1 MSIKNNKK
9 LIFGALSAVVASV
22 AAGVLVKNNI
32 DKKTKNID
40 EENRNNKENKSKNV
54 YYTVHL
60 NDIYSSYDDKTL
72 SEEDMIE
79 EIKKETSLQNK
90 NSIYY

>member
-9 LIFGALSAVVASV
+9 IIFGALSAVVASV

-32 DKKTKNID
+32 DKKAKNVD
-40 EENRNNKENKSKNV
+40 EENRNNNKKEKKSKNV

-79 EIKKETSLQNK
+79 EIKKETSL
-90 NSIYY
+90 

>member
-22 AAGVLVKNNI
+22 AAGVLVKNNL
-32 DKKTKNID
+32 DKKAKNEN
-40 EENRNNKENKSKNV
+40 EENNKKEKKNKNV

-72 SEEDMIE
+72 SEDDMIE
-79 EIKKETSLQNK
+79 AIKKETSL
-90 NSIYY
+90 

>member
-22 AAGVLVKNNI
+22 AAGVLVKNNL
-32 DKKTKNID
+32 DKKAKNEN
-40 EENRNNKENKSKNV
+40 EENNKKEKKNKKKSKNV

-72 SEEDMIE
+72 SEDDMIE
-79 EIKKETSLQNK
+79 AIKKETSL
-90 NSIYY
+90 

>member
-32 DKKTKNID
+32 DKKSNNSAGEATKK
-40 EENRNNKENKSKNV
+40 KEKKSKNV

-60 NDIYSSYDDKTL
+60 NDIYSPYDDKTL
-72 SEEDMIE
+72 SEDDMIE
-79 EIKKETSLQNK
+79 AIKKETSL
-90 NSIYY
+90 

>member
-32 DKKTKNID
+32 DKKTKNVD
-40 EENRNNKENKSKNV
+40 EENRNNNKKEKKSKNV

-79 EIKKETSLQNK
+79 EIKKETSL
-90 NSIYY
+90 

>member
-32 DKKTKNID
+32 DKKSNNSN
-40 EENRNNKENKSKNV
+40 EEVKKKDKEKKSKNV

-60 NDIYSSYDDKTL
+60 NDIYNPYDDKTI
-72 SEEDMIE
+72 SEEEMIE
-79 EIKKETSLQNK
+79 AIKKETSL
-90 NSIYY
+90 

>member
-32 DKKTKNID
+32 DKKSNNSDGEATKK
-40 EENRNNKENKSKNV
+40 KEKKSKNV

-60 NDIYSSYDDKTL
+60 NDIYSPYDDKTL
-72 SEEDMIE
+72 SEDDMIE
-79 EIKKETSLQNK
+79 AIKKETSL
-90 NSIYY
+90 

>member
-1 MSIKNNKK
+1 MNLKNNKK

-32 DKKTKNID
+32 DKKTKNVS
-40 EENRNNKENKSKNV
+40 EEDKNNKKEKKSKNV

-60 NDIYSSYDDKTL
+60 NAIYSSYDDKTL

-79 EIKKETSLQNK
+79 EIKKETSL
-90 NSIYY
+90 